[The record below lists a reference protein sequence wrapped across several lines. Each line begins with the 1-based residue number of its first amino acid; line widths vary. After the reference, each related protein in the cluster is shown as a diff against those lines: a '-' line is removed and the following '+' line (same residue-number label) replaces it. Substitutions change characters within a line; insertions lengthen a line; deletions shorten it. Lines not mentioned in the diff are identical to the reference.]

1 MNSIH
6 LSLNLIMILLK
17 ITNASD
23 VVASKAGKLF
33 EKMTP
38 EMIDQKLVESQVIQQ
53 MIEQLH
59 LEGLKGQISSVKG
72 LDLNEDV
79 LVTTSSFKIR
89 TTKTF

>member
-1 MNSIH
+1 
-6 LSLNLIMILLK
+6 MILLK

-53 MIEQLH
+53 MIEQLQ

-89 TTKTF
+89 STKTF

>member
-1 MNSIH
+1 
-6 LSLNLIMILLK
+6 MILLQ

-53 MIEQLH
+53 MIEQLQS
-59 LEGLKGQISSVKG
+59 EGLKGKISSVKG
-72 LDLNEDV
+72 LDISEDK
-79 LVTTSSFKIR
+79 LITKSSFKVR
-89 TTKTF
+89 ETKSF

>member
-1 MNSIH
+1 
-6 LSLNLIMILLK
+6 MILLK

-38 EMIDQKLVESQVIQQ
+38 EMIDQKLVESQVVQQ
-53 MIEQLH
+53 MIDQLQ

-72 LDLNEDV
+72 LEIVDDALM
-79 LVTTSSFKIR
+79 TTSSFKIR

>member
-1 MNSIH
+1 
-6 LSLNLIMILLK
+6 MILLK

-38 EMIDQKLVESQVIQQ
+38 EMIDQNLVESQIIQQ
-53 MIEQLH
+53 MIDQLQ
-59 LEGLKGQISSVKG
+59 LEGLKGQISSAKG
-72 LDLNEDV
+72 LDICDDT

-89 TTKTF
+89 STKTF